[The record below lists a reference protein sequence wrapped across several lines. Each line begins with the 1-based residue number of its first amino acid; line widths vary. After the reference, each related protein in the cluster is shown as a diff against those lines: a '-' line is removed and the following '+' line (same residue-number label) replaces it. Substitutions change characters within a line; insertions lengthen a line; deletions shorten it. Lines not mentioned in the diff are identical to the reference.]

1 MKIRCDFVTNSS
13 SSSFIVSA
21 SPAVTIPKEFKSAF
35 DKLTTVDEVIEAL
48 DKNYETYQIFG
59 NMSEKEIRQK
69 YGLTTM
75 QIGLIKAA
83 SLNKAELYDKI
94 IDMINAGQIV
104 YSIVADWDWNLYCD
118 VKDFIHTLTVL
129 EED

>member
-1 MKIRCDFVTNSS
+1 MKIRNDFVTNSS

-21 SPAVTIPKEFKSAF
+21 SSTVTIPEEFKSVF
-35 DKLTTVDEVIEAL
+35 DKLTSVDEVIEAL
-48 DKNYETYQIFG
+48 DRDYETYQIFG
-59 NMSEKEIRQK
+59 NIGEKEIRQK
-69 YGLTTM
+69 YGLTSM

-94 IDMINAGQIV
+94 VDVINAGQIV
-104 YSIVADWDWNLYCD
+104 YSVVTDWDWNLYCN
-118 VKDFIHTLTVL
+118 VEDFIHTLTVL

>member
-1 MKIRCDFVTNSS
+1 MKIRSDFVTNSS

-21 SPAVTIPKEFKSAF
+21 SSAVTIPEEFKSVF
-35 DKLTTVDEVIEAL
+35 DKLTSVDEVIEAL
-48 DKNYETYQIFG
+48 DRDYETYQIFG
-59 NMSEKEIRQK
+59 NMSEKEIKQK

-129 EED
+129 EEE